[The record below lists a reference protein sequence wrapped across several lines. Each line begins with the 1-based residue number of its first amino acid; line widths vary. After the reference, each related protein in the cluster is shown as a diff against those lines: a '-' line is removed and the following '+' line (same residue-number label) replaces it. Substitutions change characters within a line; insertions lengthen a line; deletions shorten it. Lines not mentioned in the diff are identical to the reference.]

1 MFGISVLTQP
11 DLCIRLALHPSG
23 RSSFPAGARVVKG
36 GGGRHPGD
44 GVQAFMVARSFPL
57 MAVNLHGR
65 PGGNVPYVVV
75 Q

>member
-23 RSSFPAGARVVKG
+23 RSSFPVGARVVKG

-44 GVQAFMVARSFPL
+44 GVQAFMDL

-65 PGGNVPYVVV
+65 PSGNVPYVVV